1 MEGAMT
7 AQELPQ
13 WLQEIGRTPK
23 PHNSGRPVPP
33 TAGSIKREQELD
45 EPAAARLESDFR
57 LVIES
62 CTEDQEQAVN
72 GQVLDAMA
80 GNRLS
85 SLQAYRLLSSLFRRF
100 DGCQG
105 ISRIDS
111 EGNPQPLNRWGAA

>member
-1 MEGAMT
+1 MT

-23 PHNSGRPVPP
+23 PHNCGRPVPP
-33 TAGSIKREQELD
+33 TSGAIRKEQTLDDRAAGLLEQ
-45 EPAAARLESDFR
+45 DFR
-57 LVIES
+57 AVIES
-62 CTEDQEQAVN
+62 CSQDQEAEIN

-105 ISRIDS
+105 ISRIDV